1 VSKAHFTSTLIEILD
16 PEKAYMMQL
25 EVSCRK
31 VSQAILYTHMTY
43 LPAFIFRV
51 LFHPRYPK
59 KVTQLVDNIIQGPVT
74 MWQYT
79 GYIVAK
85 IALLSMWCY
94 VVGYMVQAALG
105 LVSSGTKTFK
115 QRRRLKRVLF
125 NWYNVRFGAFLAAHI
140 GGFKVLETLLFMLPV
155 QHSVRMMI
163 AGLLAGVSMVTI
175 RSSSISLY
183 AAIKALEVVYFKA
196 VKKGWAR
203 SYYYGDVVMYAL
215 SAGLLLHATAFEAH
229 NMRRSFW
236 QFMLI
241 ATGGRTGQLNWDE
254 IDRFGTQ
261 ASKRPRE
268 ILQPSSDH
276 NEDT

>member
-1 VSKAHFTSTLIEILD
+1 VQLQQCSFQHIEILD

-140 GGFKVLETLLFMLPV
+140 GGFKVQVAVNVICVVSFHFWTPV
-155 QHSVRMMI
+155 V
-163 AGLLAGVSMVTI
+163 L
-175 RSSSISLY
+175 
-183 AAIKALEVVYFKA
+183 
-196 VKKGWAR
+196 
-203 SYYYGDVVMYAL
+203 
-215 SAGLLLHATAFEAH
+215 
-229 NMRRSFW
+229 
-236 QFMLI
+236 
-241 ATGGRTGQLNWDE
+241 
-254 IDRFGTQ
+254 
-261 ASKRPRE
+261 
-268 ILQPSSDH
+268 
-276 NEDT
+276 